1 MVIWQA
7 MKGHYQN
14 PKRVWNH
21 RDLEHQHFTESTGW
35 HFRNK
40 VKKDDLMLI
49 YLPGPGNKAFMGLQ
63 KVAEDGPYE
72 LSPSVPGAD
81 LWPWG
86 LKVKDHIWIPCRR
99 LAIGLHESKAY
110 LPERPHAV
118 RPGLAKVD
126 DWGSPRSIQ
135 SLIDE
140 IRKRG
145 EDPSNWK
152 TWPRSL

>member
-35 HFRNK
+35 HFQNK

-63 KVAEDGPYE
+63 KAAEDGPYE
-72 LSPSVPGAD
+72 LSPSVPGAR
-81 LWPWG
+81 PVAVG
-86 LKVKDHIWIPCRR
+86 T
-99 LAIGLHESKAY
+99 ESQ
-110 LPERPHAV
+110 RPYMDPV
-118 RPGLAKVD
+118 PPTG
-126 DWGSPRSIQ
+126 DWSPRIE
-135 SLIDE
+135 SLS
-140 IRKRG
+140 
-145 EDPSNWK
+145 P
-152 TWPRSL
+152 

>member
-63 KVAEDGPYE
+63 KAAEDGPYAVCT
-72 LSPSVPGAD
+72 PSVA
-81 LWPWG
+81 G
-86 LKVKDHIWIPCRR
+86 LSALGFKSTRKDTHR
-99 LAIGLHESKAY
+99 LCYLH
-110 LPERPHAV
+110 
-118 RPGLAKVD
+118 
-126 DWGSPRSIQ
+126 
-135 SLIDE
+135 
-140 IRKRG
+140 
-145 EDPSNWK
+145 
-152 TWPRSL
+152 TF

>member
-1 MVIWQA
+1 

-63 KVAEDGPYE
+63 KAAFTDLGGPVGVA
-72 LSPSVPGAD
+72 SRNV
-81 LWPWG
+81 
-86 LKVKDHIWIPCRR
+86 
-99 LAIGLHESKAY
+99 
-110 LPERPHAV
+110 
-118 RPGLAKVD
+118 
-126 DWGSPRSIQ
+126 
-135 SLIDE
+135 
-140 IRKRG
+140 
-145 EDPSNWK
+145 
-152 TWPRSL
+152 